1 MSLHPF
7 LSLSN
12 SRVSSENSE
21 KYETFEHLSAVFFN
35 NQLRFLKQ
43 VLNPF
48 CPDTEC
54 VYDSAVQ
61 TV

>member
-1 MSLHPF
+1 MSLHPL

-12 SRVSSENSE
+12 SRVSSE